1 MLQQFHSDWKKS
13 IKKKLTVT
21 ITISIL
27 SLGHDVFGG
36 IYFIELNNDASISST
51 ESTICRSLGRSES
64 D

>member
-51 ESTICRSLGRSES
+51 ESTICKG
-64 D
+64 

>member
-1 MLQQFHSDWKKS
+1 MLQQFHSDWKIS

-27 SLGHDVFGG
+27 SLGHYVFGG
-36 IYFIELNNDASISST
+36 VYFIKLNNDASISST
-51 ESTICRSLGRSES
+51 ESTFCRSLGRSES